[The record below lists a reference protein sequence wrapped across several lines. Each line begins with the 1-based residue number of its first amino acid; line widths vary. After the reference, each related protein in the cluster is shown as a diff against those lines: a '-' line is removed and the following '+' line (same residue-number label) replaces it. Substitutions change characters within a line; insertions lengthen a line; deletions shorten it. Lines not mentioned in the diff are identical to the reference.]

1 MRTSTFPALQR
12 VLAVSAELECA
23 PVVMLKGRKKVV
35 LRKGGRRWMEGVL
48 PEGGQES
55 SACSRWPC
63 RVTGDSGDKVE
74 A

>member
-35 LRKGGRRWMEGVL
+35 LRKGGRRWMEGSSMKEARNLQHVV
-48 PEGGQES
+48 GGP
-55 SACSRWPC
+55 A
-63 RVTGDSGDKVE
+63 G
-74 A
+74 